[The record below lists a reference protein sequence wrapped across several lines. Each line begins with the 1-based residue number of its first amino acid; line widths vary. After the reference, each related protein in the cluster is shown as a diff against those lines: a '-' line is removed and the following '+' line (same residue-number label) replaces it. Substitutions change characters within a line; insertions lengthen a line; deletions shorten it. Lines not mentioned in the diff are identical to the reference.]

1 MSSSRSSPSGA
12 RTMCSRFD
20 WSWTGSYGSDLPD
33 TPPGTRPQ
41 YRVPG
46 RGVFGGG
53 TPPAPRGTEVEH
65 DFASK
70 RRLIG
75 ACCVLDALRT
85 PKRLRSSVRPTTSVG
100 PPIRVFP
107 HIVRPRVARPLGVAG
122 SQLSPH
128 AVTTLTTGSAVGT
141 RPVSTDPAT
150 ARRGRCPL
158 IVIAM
163 TPTNRQRAHPG
174 IRIAGDG
181 DTRGQRHPEWVSTD
195 TPLDNP
201 IPIGNQLGTAHLWGE
216 AASER
221 QLGRLGTPGH

>member
-1 MSSSRSSPSGA
+1 MFSAGVRPGPARDRGRARLCLKTEVDRRLLRARCAPHPEAAAVFGPPDNISRSSNP
-12 RTMCSRFD
+12 
-20 WSWTGSYGSDLPD
+20 
-33 TPPGTRPQ
+33 
-41 YRVPG
+41 RVPSY
-46 RGVFGGG
+46 R
-53 TPPAPRGTEVEH
+53 A
-65 DFASK
+65 
-70 RRLIG
+70 
-75 ACCVLDALRT
+75 
-85 PKRLRSSVRPTTSVG
+85 TSC
-100 PPIRVFP
+100 RKW
-107 HIVRPRVARPLGVAG
+107 PLCVAG

-128 AVTTLTTGSAVGT
+128 AVTTLTTRSAVGT

-201 IPIGNQLGTAHLWGE
+201 IPIRNQLGTAHLWGE

-221 QLGRLGTPGH
+221 QLGRLGTPGHLTYSSTETGNPFLEPLG